1 MSLLFCRGN
10 TEVQSMAYKRAA
22 HNLAAHTTNLLGGR
36 TLQQKFYEN
45 RILDRYT
52 AQEAKKVSLRQLV
65 LFGRQLTGDKLIAS
79 ANYVRTELP
88 VRLAHRISDFQYL
101 PYIAGTNPHLR
112 TVYELYWRAFDE
124 FRKFP
129 VVKTLDDNR
138 RFCDTMRRNLLEHS
152 RVIPQLGV
160 GVAECASLVAQDD
173 MDAFMHQM
181 LVSRISRRTLSE
193 QHIKLSEQF
202 DGALRAHLGL
212 RADEGVDQMR
222 QSPSD
227 FATQHT
233 GIVNAN
239 CSVAQ
244 VVHDCAERAG
254 GAVEETCGLPAGT
267 APHVVVTGHTDAT
280 FMCIPGHFA
289 YIVHE
294 LLRNAMSHVVRR
306 YTGRLGEG
314 GAGPAFPPISVT
326 VCSSRSDVVV
336 RVSDEGGGIA
346 ASELP
351 HVWSFTHPLKAQRL
365 HDLHAVRRMEA
376 RMGEDAPPAGFGL
389 PMSRVYAE
397 YWGGSVT
404 VHSLPGHGVDAYVQ
418 LPRLGN
424 AVENIASRR
433 RHT

>member
-1 MSLLFCRGN
+1 MSLLFCRGK
-10 TEVQSMAYKRAA
+10 TEVQSMACKRAA

-193 QHIKLSEQF
+193 QHIELSEQF

-222 QSPSD
+222 QAPSD

-233 GIVNAN
+233 GIVSAN

-254 GAVEETCGLPAGT
+254 GAVEEACGLPAGT
-267 APHVVVTGHTDAT
+267 APHVVVMGHTDAT

-294 LLRNAMSHVVRR
+294 LLRNAMGHVVRR

-314 GAGPAFPPISVT
+314 GAGPAFPPIS
-326 VCSSRSDVVV
+326 
-336 RVSDEGGGIA
+336 
-346 ASELP
+346 
-351 HVWSFTHPLKAQRL
+351 
-365 HDLHAVRRMEA
+365 
-376 RMGEDAPPAGFGL
+376 
-389 PMSRVYAE
+389 
-397 YWGGSVT
+397 
-404 VHSLPGHGVDAYVQ
+404 
-418 LPRLGN
+418 
-424 AVENIASRR
+424 
-433 RHT
+433 